1 MEREAQAGGSRGS
14 RGDAGRERGVR
25 GAGGIAGGEFGLI
38 GRIRRRVA
46 AAHLGEAGSLG
57 KPGGPGGFAERD
69 APRHVCDGRGG
80 HGDHHRIGDVGAGLL
95 DTVILGIG
103 DDAAVLQPP
112 RGRLLASIDMLVEG
126 VHFDRRLI
134 TPWQLGWKALA
145 VNVSD
150 IAAMGGVPLYA
161 LASIGLN
168 ESVDDSYVDA
178 VYDGMLAV
186 AERFGVEIVGG
197 DTVKSPHAIVIDVAI
212 IGQADSPVTRAG
224 ARPGD
229 LVAVTGPLGAS
240 AAGLAWLLHCLER
253 EEGHDRRDVGGED
266 AGRGGAGVE
275 MSDYHHPSQLGA
287 ATASHPP
294 QTRGGAARS
303 HPSALEGGA
312 EGSHPSYV
320 GGGPAVGAHPSWAQE
335 LVRAHLE
342 PMPRVPEGH
351 ALAASGAVTAM
362 MDISDGLANEVNH
375 IAEESG
381 VGVVVYAADV
391 PISEATAAAGRALGR
406 DPLHWALF
414 GGEDYELVFT
424 FKRDQTEAAS
434 RCLASVGG
442 RLYVVGEIVPS
453 ERGVKLV
460 TASGKTTDLS
470 PAGYDHFATR
480 TS

>member
-69 APRHVCDGRGG
+69 APRHVCDGPGG
-80 HGDHHRIGDVGAGLL
+80 HGDRHCTDDVGAGLL

-161 LASIGLN
+161 LVSIGLN
-168 ESVDDSYVDA
+168 ESVDDAYVDA

-212 IGQADSPVTRAG
+212 MGQADSPVTRAG

-240 AAGLAWLLHCLER
+240 AAGLAWLLHSFSSG
-253 EEGHDRRDVGGED
+253 EG
-266 AGRGGAGVE
+266 
-275 MSDYHHPSQLGA
+275 
-287 ATASHPP
+287 
-294 QTRGGAARS
+294 
-303 HPSALEGGA
+303 GGA
-312 EGSHPSYV
+312 EGSHPSCEGV
-320 GGGPAVGAHPSWAQE
+320 PQAVGAHSSWAQE
-335 LVRAHLE
+335 LIRAHLE
-342 PMPRVPEGH
+342 PMPRVPEGR

-381 VGVVVYAADV
+381 VGAVVFAAQI
-391 PISEATAAAGRALGR
+391 PISDATAAAGRALGR

-424 FKRDQTEAAS
+424 FKRDQTEAAC

-442 RLYVVGEIVPS
+442 RLHVVGEIVPS

-460 TASGKTTDLS
+460 AASGETTDLS
-470 PAGYDHFATR
+470 PAGYDHFAIR
-480 TS
+480 T